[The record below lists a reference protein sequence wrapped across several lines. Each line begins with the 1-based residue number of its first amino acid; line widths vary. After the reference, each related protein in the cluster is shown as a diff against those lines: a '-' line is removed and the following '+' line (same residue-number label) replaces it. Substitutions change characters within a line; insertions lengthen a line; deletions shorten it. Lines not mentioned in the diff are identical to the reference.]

1 MCKIFLWCKG
11 GARCTT
17 FSTDYTLFSDGR
29 IRINERNLFIYQ
41 QHHTVN
47 ECSPFIPAC
56 VTSSVR
62 MNRRHVDVENKE
74 KLVSNDIKNNHA
86 KIVERQK
93 MTYAEAV
100 KMQNRECMEEM
111 KQHLTPA
118 SSH

>member
-1 MCKIFLWCKG
+1 MFFVSPGIPLFLEEI
-11 GARCTT
+11 
-17 FSTDYTLFSDGR
+17 SLH
-29 IRINERNLFIYQ
+29 LFIASYMAVI
-41 QHHTVN
+41 TRY
-47 ECSPFIPAC
+47 
-56 VTSSVR
+56 VT
-62 MNRRHVDVENKE
+62 VENKE
-74 KLVSNDIKNNHA
+74 KLVSKLVSNDIKSNQA

>member
-1 MCKIFLWCKG
+1 M
-11 GARCTT
+11 
-17 FSTDYTLFSDGR
+17 
-29 IRINERNLFIYQ
+29 
-41 QHHTVN
+41 
-47 ECSPFIPAC
+47 IP
-56 VTSSVR
+56 
-62 MNRRHVDVENKE
+62 VENKE
-74 KLVSNDIKNNHA
+74 KLVSKVVSNDIKSNHT

>member
-1 MCKIFLWCKG
+1 MAMNISIMTTKVSKF
-11 GARCTT
+11 GA
-17 FSTDYTLFSDGR
+17 
-29 IRINERNLFIYQ
+29 I
-41 QHHTVN
+41 
-47 ECSPFIPAC
+47 
-56 VTSSVR
+56 
-62 MNRRHVDVENKE
+62 VENKE
-74 KLVSNDIKNNHA
+74 KLVSKVVSNDIKSNHA